1 MKTPPLPAETDAPS
15 ARFVRGDVFAIP
27 CPSREILTHVSS
39 RWGVLILVSLLDGTH
54 RFSELR
60 RRMGGVSE
68 KMLAQSLKA
77 LVEDGFVRR
86 VSYPVVPPF
95 VEYSLTP
102 LGHEVA
108 QHVAALK
115 DWIESNLQRVLD
127 NRRQHEETG
136 AR

>member
-1 MKTPPLPAETDAPS
+1 MKTPSFPAETDAPNE
-15 ARFVRGDVFAIP
+15 RPVRGDVFATP
-27 CPSREILTHVSS
+27 CPSREILAHVSS

-102 LGHEVA
+102 MGHEIA
-108 QHVAALK
+108 QRVAALK
-115 DWIESNLQRVLD
+115 DWIETNLERVLES
-127 NRRQHEETG
+127 RSQHEE
-136 AR
+136 AAAS

>member
-1 MKTPPLPAETDAPS
+1 MKTPPPLAETVAPT
-15 ARFVRGDVFAIP
+15 ARLVRGDVFAIP

-102 LGHEVA
+102 MGQEVA
-108 QHVAALK
+108 QRVAALK
-115 DWIESNLQRVLD
+115 DWIETNLDRVLD
-127 NRRQHEETG
+127 SRRQHEETV
-136 AR
+136 AS

>member
-1 MKTPPLPAETDAPS
+1 MKTLPFPLGTEAQS
-15 ARFVRGDVFAIP
+15 ARPLRGDVFAKP
-27 CPSREILTHVSS
+27 CPSREILTHVSC

-102 LGHEVA
+102 MGHEVA
-108 QHVAALK
+108 QRVAALK
-115 DWIESNLQRVLD
+115 DWIETNLDRVLAS
-127 NRRQHEETG
+127 RKQHGE
-136 AR
+136 AVAS

>member
-1 MKTPPLPAETDAPS
+1 MENSSFSYDTNAPS
-15 ARFVRGDVFAIP
+15 TGLVRGDVFATP
-27 CPSREILTHVSS
+27 CPSREILSHVSS
-39 RWGVLILVSLLDGTH
+39 RWGVLILISLLDGTH

-102 LGHEVA
+102 MGNEVA
-108 QHVAALK
+108 LRVAALK
-115 DWIESNLQRVLD
+115 DWIETNLQRVMD
-127 NRRQHEETG
+127 VRRQHEET
-136 AR
+136 AAD

>member
-1 MKTPPLPAETDAPS
+1 MKTLPFPLGTEAQS
-15 ARFVRGDVFAIP
+15 ARPLRGDVFATP

-102 LGHEVA
+102 MGHEVA
-108 QHVAALK
+108 QRVAALK
-115 DWIESNLQRVLD
+115 DWIETNLDRVLAS
-127 NRRQHEETG
+127 RKQHGE
-136 AR
+136 AVAS